1 MLEVTWIMVNIGYG
15 PVNIMEELFFN
26 HDEYGNQG
34 VPSAALRIV
43 DIGLQGNDLEH
54 QELVLWLTG
63 NVMIESE
70 KIEKFMIY
78 NCQLLNKLFTIS
90 TSE

>member
-15 PVNIMEELFFN
+15 PIEIMEELFFN
-26 HDEYGNQG
+26 NDEYMHNE

-43 DIGLQGNDLEH
+43 DIGLQSNDLER

-70 KIEKFMIY
+70 KILMFMIH
-78 NCQLLNKLFTIS
+78 NC
-90 TSE
+90 